1 MLSYTFVYRT
11 HALLPTLS
19 PPPHSEKMRLDGVV
33 TLVDAKHC
41 ELHLDE
47 EKPEGKINE
56 TVEQIAMADRILL
69 NKIDL
74 VDENDLER
82 VEGRI
87 RAINSLAEV
96 CECVVEWDD
105 FCFCCCIEPTTST
118 SPTYTH
124 TYIHTHTSSHSSD
137 CANTT

>member
-1 MLSYTFVYRT
+1 
-11 HALLPTLS
+11 
-19 PPPHSEKMRLDGVV
+19 MRLDGVV

-74 VDENDLER
+74 VNEGDLDR

-96 CECVVEWDD
+96 CVLVSTPFGGLDVFRVVSRWR
-105 FCFCCCIEPTTST
+105 
-118 SPTYTH
+118 H
-124 TYIHTHTSSHSSD
+124 RSSYRHD
-137 CANTT
+137 TGCAHRAQRGQR

>member
-1 MLSYTFVYRT
+1 
-11 HALLPTLS
+11 
-19 PPPHSEKMRLDGVV
+19 MRLDGVV

-74 VDENDLER
+74 VGEGDLDR

-96 CECVVEWDD
+96 GLGMQ
-105 FCFCCCIEPTTST
+105 SL
-118 SPTYTH
+118 
-124 TYIHTHTSSHSSD
+124 
-137 CANTT
+137 CAHVSKTMNVC